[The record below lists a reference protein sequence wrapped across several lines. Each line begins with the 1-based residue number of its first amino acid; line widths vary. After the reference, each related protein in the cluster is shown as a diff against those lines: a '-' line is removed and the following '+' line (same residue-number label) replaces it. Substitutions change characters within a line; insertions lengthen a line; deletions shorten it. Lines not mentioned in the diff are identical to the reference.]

1 MNKIAEIIHP
11 IEGFQYSVNIAYDI
25 YDDKKIASY
34 IPTQS
39 SLRIIEDILSSTEN
53 KSTDRARILT
63 GSYGKGKSHLILH
76 ILALLAGR
84 DGNLFSTVIKKAAET
99 NLDLSKNIRAFIASK
114 KKLLPVIV
122 NANSLDLKSTLLQSL
137 SEALKTAQLSELMP
151 TTFFD
156 AAIDKIISWGK
167 DFPET
172 YKELEKKIGQNVDGF
187 IQSLKSYDQNSYD
200 LFVKIYPLLTSG
212 SEFNPLSGADVISVY
227 DSVAQAIKRKGY
239 NGIFIVYDEF
249 GKFLEGSVDKSS
261 SMEIKLIQDFA
272 EKCNR
277 SGENQ
282 LHLLLIS
289 HKSIENY
296 LGNLPKK
303 KVDSWKAVSNRF
315 KPISIDNDECEIYD
329 IVSTVLSKDQNQF
342 DEYVRRHSIQFNKLK
357 SLIDND
363 YSFVE
368 VNKSMGQNLALRC
381 YPLHPYTLLLLPQ
394 ISELVAQNERTIFTF
409 LSSTEKYSVPYFL
422 RTNND
427 EFSIIEPD
435 YIYDYFEKLF
445 KNEPYGSNIKK
456 QWQITTSALSK
467 LRDYDNILAEKIVK
481 TLALI
486 YCVNDFKVVP
496 PSWDIISEIYS
507 VNYSV
512 GEIESAKEVLKNC
525 HLLIELMYRP
535 YVRITAGSGHN
546 VLELIQQEM
555 FRIDNGLAVKTIFND
570 ICTKK
575 YLYPVRYNDEN
586 EIIRYFEFRFIEAE
600 DLPYIEKTG
609 MAIDSNADGL
619 MYGVL
624 VWAESDIQLAT
635 KIISEIE
642 NERVVIVL
650 PNNISDYAGVAK
662 EYRAIQKLIEQYR
675 DKEIELLDEL
685 GYILEDR
692 ANILNAFIENTFF
705 RFEKKMSSVYY
716 KGEKMGIV
724 RKAQLPQLL
733 SQIIQDIY
741 YRTPKIV
748 NELINRKEL
757 SSTIKSARAKLL
769 NALFSNI
776 SQKDFGLMGN
786 GPEMNILRSLLVLP
800 GIYVQ
805 NGDDYYLEYSCAD
818 EKTRAVLQAIND
830 FILSADKG
838 KNFEELYAI
847 LTKPEYH
854 FGLKQGVIPV
864 YLAVVFLRYKNHLVL
879 RRKDRELPLSAVV
892 MNDIIAAPEE
902 YKIYLEKWNDEK
914 ETYIVNLENIFAQYI
929 HSADKS
935 AGSFAY
941 LVKAMRRWYLQ
952 LTKYEVTTKN
962 YCSSDGKI
970 ESLDISSIRFRN
982 ALSNLDINAY
992 DFLFRQVKS
1001 IYNSELYSEVTQAL
1015 RISYQRISNTY
1026 YNIHQK
1032 LIKEAKGVFGGS
1044 DKESLSSV
1052 LENFYDDL
1060 KLTTKEHS
1068 FSGKI
1073 NLFLDLVKH
1082 PNNDETKLIEVVAR
1096 ILFNLRM
1103 SDFTDEIM
1111 NTFIEE
1117 LKSVKDAI
1125 LQYDSD
1131 KRRANTASYKIVFR
1145 DDNGQEITRQFDSAE
1160 NTTEGDMLYNA
1171 LTSDLEEFNES
1182 ISSDEKR
1189 QILFKILK
1197 ELI

>member
-1 MNKIAEIIHP
+1 M
-11 IEGFQYSVNIAYDI
+11 F
-25 YDDKKIASY
+25 
-34 IPTQS
+34 
-39 SLRIIEDILSSTEN
+39 RIDNGL
-53 KSTDRARILT
+53 
-63 GSYGKGKSHLILH
+63 
-76 ILALLAGR
+76 
-84 DGNLFSTVIKKAAET
+84 
-99 NLDLSKNIRAFIASK
+99 
-114 KKLLPVIV
+114 
-122 NANSLDLKSTLLQSL
+122 
-137 SEALKTAQLSELMP
+137 
-151 TTFFD
+151 
-156 AAIDKIISWGK
+156 
-167 DFPET
+167 
-172 YKELEKKIGQNVDGF
+172 
-187 IQSLKSYDQNSYD
+187 
-200 LFVKIYPLLTSG
+200 
-212 SEFNPLSGADVISVY
+212 
-227 DSVAQAIKRKGY
+227 AQARY
-239 NGIFIVYDEF
+239 
-249 GKFLEGSVDKSS
+249 
-261 SMEIKLIQDFA
+261 A
-272 EKCNR
+272 R
-277 SGENQ
+277 
-282 LHLLLIS
+282 
-289 HKSIENY
+289 
-296 LGNLPKK
+296 
-303 KVDSWKAVSNRF
+303 
-315 KPISIDNDECEIYD
+315 
-329 IVSTVLSKDQNQF
+329 
-342 DEYVRRHSIQFNKLK
+342 
-357 SLIDND
+357 
-363 YSFVE
+363 
-368 VNKSMGQNLALRC
+368 
-381 YPLHPYTLLLLPQ
+381 
-394 ISELVAQNERTIFTF
+394 
-409 LSSTEKYSVPYFL
+409 
-422 RTNND
+422 
-427 EFSIIEPD
+427 
-435 YIYDYFEKLF
+435 
-445 KNEPYGSNIKK
+445 
-456 QWQITTSALSK
+456 
-467 LRDYDNILAEKIVK
+467 
-481 TLALI
+481 
-486 YCVNDFKVVP
+486 
-496 PSWDIISEIYS
+496 
-507 VNYSV
+507 
-512 GEIESAKEVLKNC
+512 
-525 HLLIELMYRP
+525 YRP

-555 FRIDNGLAVKTIFND
+555 FRIDNGLEVKTIFND

-575 YLYPVRYNDEN
+575 YLYPVKYNDEN
-586 EIIRYFEFRFIEAE
+586 EIIRYFEFRFIETE

-619 MYGVL
+619 IYGVL
-624 VWAESDIQLAT
+624 IWTETDIQLAI
-635 KIISEIE
+635 KLINEIK
-642 NERVVIVL
+642 NERVVFVF
-650 PNNISDYAGVAK
+650 PNNISDYTGIAK
-662 EYRAIQKLIEQYR
+662 EYRAIQNLIEQYR

-685 GYILEDR
+685 GYILDDR

-705 RFEKKMSSVYY
+705 RFEKKKSSVYY

-724 RKAQLPQLL
+724 RKAQLPQIL
-733 SQIIQDIY
+733 SQIMQDIY
-741 YRTPKIV
+741 YHTPKIV
-748 NELINRKEL
+748 NELINRNEL

-769 NALFSNI
+769 NALFSNV

-786 GPEMNILRSLLVLP
+786 GPELNILRSLLILP
-800 GIYVQ
+800 GIYMQ

-818 EKTRAVLQAIND
+818 ENTRAVLQAIND

-838 KNFEELYAI
+838 KNFEELYDI

-902 YKIYLEKWNDEK
+902 YKFYLEKWNDEK

-929 HSADKS
+929 HLADKS

-952 LTKYEVTTKN
+952 LTKYEVTTKS
-962 YCSSDGKI
+962 YCLSDGKI
-970 ESLDISSIRFRN
+970 ETLDTSSIRFRN

-1001 IYNSELYSEVTQAL
+1001 IYNSELYSEITQAL

-1052 LENFYDDL
+1052 FENFYDDL
-1060 KLTTKEHS
+1060 KQSTKEHS

-1082 PNNDETKLIEVVAR
+1082 PNNDETKLIEAVAR

-1117 LKSVKDAI
+1117 LTSVKEAV

-1131 KRRANTASYKIVFR
+1131 KRRSNTASYKIVFR

-1160 NTTEGDMLYNA
+1160 NTAEGDMLYNA

-1197 ELI
+1197 ELM

>member
-1 MNKIAEIIHP
+1 M
-11 IEGFQYSVNIAYDI
+11 
-25 YDDKKIASY
+25 
-34 IPTQS
+34 
-39 SLRIIEDILSSTEN
+39 
-53 KSTDRARILT
+53 
-63 GSYGKGKSHLILH
+63 
-76 ILALLAGR
+76 
-84 DGNLFSTVIKKAAET
+84 
-99 NLDLSKNIRAFIASK
+99 
-114 KKLLPVIV
+114 
-122 NANSLDLKSTLLQSL
+122 
-137 SEALKTAQLSELMP
+137 
-151 TTFFD
+151 
-156 AAIDKIISWGK
+156 
-167 DFPET
+167 
-172 YKELEKKIGQNVDGF
+172 
-187 IQSLKSYDQNSYD
+187 
-200 LFVKIYPLLTSG
+200 
-212 SEFNPLSGADVISVY
+212 
-227 DSVAQAIKRKGY
+227 
-239 NGIFIVYDEF
+239 
-249 GKFLEGSVDKSS
+249 
-261 SMEIKLIQDFA
+261 
-272 EKCNR
+272 
-277 SGENQ
+277 
-282 LHLLLIS
+282 
-289 HKSIENY
+289 
-296 LGNLPKK
+296 
-303 KVDSWKAVSNRF
+303 
-315 KPISIDNDECEIYD
+315 
-329 IVSTVLSKDQNQF
+329 
-342 DEYVRRHSIQFNKLK
+342 
-357 SLIDND
+357 
-363 YSFVE
+363 
-368 VNKSMGQNLALRC
+368 
-381 YPLHPYTLLLLPQ
+381 
-394 ISELVAQNERTIFTF
+394 
-409 LSSTEKYSVPYFL
+409 
-422 RTNND
+422 
-427 EFSIIEPD
+427 
-435 YIYDYFEKLF
+435 
-445 KNEPYGSNIKK
+445 
-456 QWQITTSALSK
+456 
-467 LRDYDNILAEKIVK
+467 
-481 TLALI
+481 
-486 YCVNDFKVVP
+486 
-496 PSWDIISEIYS
+496 
-507 VNYSV
+507 
-512 GEIESAKEVLKNC
+512 
-525 HLLIELMYRP
+525 
-535 YVRITAGSGHN
+535 
-546 VLELIQQEM
+546 
-555 FRIDNGLAVKTIFND
+555 
-570 ICTKK
+570 
-575 YLYPVRYNDEN
+575 
-586 EIIRYFEFRFIEAE
+586 
-600 DLPYIEKTG
+600 
-609 MAIDSNADGL
+609 
-619 MYGVL
+619 
-624 VWAESDIQLAT
+624 
-635 KIISEIE
+635 
-642 NERVVIVL
+642 
-650 PNNISDYAGVAK
+650 
-662 EYRAIQKLIEQYR
+662 
-675 DKEIELLDEL
+675 
-685 GYILEDR
+685 
-692 ANILNAFIENTFF
+692 
-705 RFEKKMSSVYY
+705 
-716 KGEKMGIV
+716 
-724 RKAQLPQLL
+724 
-733 SQIIQDIY
+733 
-741 YRTPKIV
+741 
-748 NELINRKEL
+748 
-757 SSTIKSARAKLL
+757 
-769 NALFSNI
+769 
-776 SQKDFGLMGN
+776 
-786 GPEMNILRSLLVLP
+786 
-800 GIYVQ
+800 
-805 NGDDYYLEYSCAD
+805 
-818 EKTRAVLQAIND
+818 QAIND

>member
-39 SLRIIEDILSSTEN
+39 SLRIIEDILLSTEN

-63 GSYGKGKSHLILH
+63 GSYGKGKSHLILY

-84 DGNLFSTVIKKAAET
+84 DGNLFSTVIKKASET
-99 NLDLSKNIRAFIASK
+99 NLDFSKNIQAFIASK
-114 KKLLPVIV
+114 KKFLPVIV

-137 SEALKTAQLSELMP
+137 SEALKIAQLSELMP

-156 AAIDKIISWGK
+156 AAIDKIISWQK
-167 DFPET
+167 DFPDT
-172 YKELEKKIGQNVDGF
+172 YKELERKIGQDARVF
-187 IQSLKSYDQNSYD
+187 IQALKNYDQNSYD

-227 DSVAQAIKRKGY
+227 DSVAQAIKTKEY

-249 GKFLEGSVDKSS
+249 GKFLEGSVDRSS

-296 LGNLPKK
+296 LGNLHKK

-315 KPISIDNDECEIYD
+315 KPISIDNDECEIFD
-329 IVSTVLSKDQNQF
+329 IVSTVLSKNKKQF
-342 DEYVRRHSIQFNKLK
+342 DEYVHLHSIQFNKLK
-357 SLIDND
+357 NLIDKD
-363 YSFVE
+363 YSFIE
-368 VNKSMGQNLALRC
+368 VNKSMGQDLALRC

-422 RTNND
+422 RTNVD
-427 EFSIIEPD
+427 EFPILEPD

-481 TLALI
+481 TIALI
-486 YCVNDFKVVP
+486 YCVNNFKIIP

-507 VNYSV
+507 INYSV

-525 HLLIELMYRP
+525 HLLIELLYRP

-555 FRIDNGLAVKTIFND
+555 FRIDNGVSVKAIFND

-575 YLYPVRYNDEN
+575 YLYPVKYNDEN
-586 EIIRYFEFRFIEAE
+586 EIVRYFEFRFIEAE
-600 DLPYIEKTG
+600 ELSYIEKSG
-609 MAIDSNADGL
+609 MSIDSNADGII
-619 MYGVL
+619 YGVL
-624 VWAESDIQLAT
+624 VWTEADLQLAVKT
-635 KIISEIE
+635 VNAIK
-642 NERVVIVL
+642 NERVVFVL
-650 PNNISDYAGVAK
+650 PNCINDYFGVAK
-662 EYRAIQKLIEQYR
+662 EYKAIQRLLEQYK

-692 ANILNAFIENTFF
+692 ANILTSFIEDTFF
-705 RFEKKMSSVYY
+705 RFEKKKSTVYY
-716 KGEKMGIV
+716 KGEKTGIV
-724 RKAQLPQLL
+724 RKAQFPQLL
-733 SQIIQDIY
+733 SQIMQDIY

-748 NELINRKEL
+748 NELINRNEL
-757 SSTIKSARAKLL
+757 SSTIRSARAKLL
-769 NALFSNI
+769 NALFVNVGH
-776 SQKDFGLMGN
+776 KDLGLVGN
-786 GPEMNILRSLLVLP
+786 GPELNILRSLLILP
-800 GIYVQ
+800 CVYKQ
-805 NGDDYYLEYSCAD
+805 NGDDYYLEYSCSD
-818 EKTRAVLQAIND
+818 DNIRAVLQAINE
-830 FILSADKG
+830 FILSADQG
-838 KNFEELYAI
+838 SNFEELYSI

-854 FGLKQGVIPV
+854 FGLKHGVIPV

-879 RRKDRELPLSAVV
+879 RRKDREVPLSPTV
-892 MNDIIAAPEE
+892 MSDIISAPEE

-929 HSADKS
+929 HQSDKS

-962 YCSSDGKI
+962 YCSTDGKI
-970 ESLDISSIRFRN
+970 AALDIPSIKFRN

-992 DFLFRQVKS
+992 DFLFKQLKS
-1001 IYNSELYSEVTQAL
+1001 IYNTNQYSEVTQAL
-1015 RISYQRISNTY
+1015 RTSYQRINNTY
-1026 YNIHQK
+1026 NNIHQK
-1032 LIKEAKGVFGGS
+1032 LIKEAKEVFGGS
-1044 DKESLSSV
+1044 NKESLSSV

-1060 KLTTKEHS
+1060 KQSTKEHS

-1082 PNNDETKLIEVVAR
+1082 PNNDETKLIETIAR

-1103 SDFTDEIM
+1103 SDFTDDIM
-1111 NTFIEE
+1111 NAFVEE
-1117 LKSVKDAI
+1117 LTSVKDAI

-1131 KRRANTASYKIVFR
+1131 KRRGNTASYKIVFR
-1145 DDNGQEITRQFDSAE
+1145 DEGGQEITRQFDSAE
-1160 NTTEGDMLYNA
+1160 TTVEGEMLYNA
-1171 LTSDLEEFNES
+1171 ITSDLEEFNES

>member
-1 MNKIAEIIHP
+1 M
-11 IEGFQYSVNIAYDI
+11 
-25 YDDKKIASY
+25 
-34 IPTQS
+34 
-39 SLRIIEDILSSTEN
+39 
-53 KSTDRARILT
+53 
-63 GSYGKGKSHLILH
+63 
-76 ILALLAGR
+76 
-84 DGNLFSTVIKKAAET
+84 
-99 NLDLSKNIRAFIASK
+99 
-114 KKLLPVIV
+114 
-122 NANSLDLKSTLLQSL
+122 
-137 SEALKTAQLSELMP
+137 
-151 TTFFD
+151 
-156 AAIDKIISWGK
+156 
-167 DFPET
+167 
-172 YKELEKKIGQNVDGF
+172 
-187 IQSLKSYDQNSYD
+187 
-200 LFVKIYPLLTSG
+200 
-212 SEFNPLSGADVISVY
+212 
-227 DSVAQAIKRKGY
+227 
-239 NGIFIVYDEF
+239 
-249 GKFLEGSVDKSS
+249 
-261 SMEIKLIQDFA
+261 
-272 EKCNR
+272 
-277 SGENQ
+277 
-282 LHLLLIS
+282 
-289 HKSIENY
+289 
-296 LGNLPKK
+296 
-303 KVDSWKAVSNRF
+303 
-315 KPISIDNDECEIYD
+315 
-329 IVSTVLSKDQNQF
+329 
-342 DEYVRRHSIQFNKLK
+342 
-357 SLIDND
+357 
-363 YSFVE
+363 
-368 VNKSMGQNLALRC
+368 
-381 YPLHPYTLLLLPQ
+381 
-394 ISELVAQNERTIFTF
+394 
-409 LSSTEKYSVPYFL
+409 
-422 RTNND
+422 
-427 EFSIIEPD
+427 
-435 YIYDYFEKLF
+435 
-445 KNEPYGSNIKK
+445 
-456 QWQITTSALSK
+456 
-467 LRDYDNILAEKIVK
+467 AEKIVK

-748 NELINRKEL
+748 NELINRNEL

>member
-1 MNKIAEIIHP
+1 M
-11 IEGFQYSVNIAYDI
+11 
-25 YDDKKIASY
+25 
-34 IPTQS
+34 
-39 SLRIIEDILSSTEN
+39 
-53 KSTDRARILT
+53 
-63 GSYGKGKSHLILH
+63 
-76 ILALLAGR
+76 
-84 DGNLFSTVIKKAAET
+84 
-99 NLDLSKNIRAFIASK
+99 
-114 KKLLPVIV
+114 
-122 NANSLDLKSTLLQSL
+122 
-137 SEALKTAQLSELMP
+137 
-151 TTFFD
+151 
-156 AAIDKIISWGK
+156 
-167 DFPET
+167 
-172 YKELEKKIGQNVDGF
+172 
-187 IQSLKSYDQNSYD
+187 
-200 LFVKIYPLLTSG
+200 
-212 SEFNPLSGADVISVY
+212 
-227 DSVAQAIKRKGY
+227 
-239 NGIFIVYDEF
+239 
-249 GKFLEGSVDKSS
+249 
-261 SMEIKLIQDFA
+261 
-272 EKCNR
+272 
-277 SGENQ
+277 
-282 LHLLLIS
+282 
-289 HKSIENY
+289 
-296 LGNLPKK
+296 
-303 KVDSWKAVSNRF
+303 
-315 KPISIDNDECEIYD
+315 
-329 IVSTVLSKDQNQF
+329 
-342 DEYVRRHSIQFNKLK
+342 
-357 SLIDND
+357 
-363 YSFVE
+363 
-368 VNKSMGQNLALRC
+368 
-381 YPLHPYTLLLLPQ
+381 
-394 ISELVAQNERTIFTF
+394 
-409 LSSTEKYSVPYFL
+409 
-422 RTNND
+422 
-427 EFSIIEPD
+427 
-435 YIYDYFEKLF
+435 
-445 KNEPYGSNIKK
+445 
-456 QWQITTSALSK
+456 
-467 LRDYDNILAEKIVK
+467 
-481 TLALI
+481 
-486 YCVNDFKVVP
+486 
-496 PSWDIISEIYS
+496 
-507 VNYSV
+507 
-512 GEIESAKEVLKNC
+512 
-525 HLLIELMYRP
+525 
-535 YVRITAGSGHN
+535 
-546 VLELIQQEM
+546 
-555 FRIDNGLAVKTIFND
+555 
-570 ICTKK
+570 
-575 YLYPVRYNDEN
+575 
-586 EIIRYFEFRFIEAE
+586 
-600 DLPYIEKTG
+600 PYIEKTG

-748 NELINRKEL
+748 NELINRNEL

-1015 RISYQRISNTY
+1015 RKRMLIVVIFVNDMPIHFRFARIVIFELKFVVIVYRVSVVVELNVANPRHFGISLA
-1026 YNIHQK
+1026 H
-1032 LIKEAKGVFGGS
+1032 
-1044 DKESLSSV
+1044 D
-1052 LENFYDDL
+1052 
-1060 KLTTKEHS
+1060 
-1068 FSGKI
+1068 
-1073 NLFLDLVKH
+1073 NLF
-1082 PNNDETKLIEVVAR
+1082 E
-1096 ILFNLRM
+1096 
-1103 SDFTDEIM
+1103 
-1111 NTFIEE
+1111 FIV
-1117 LKSVKDAI
+1117 S
-1125 LQYDSD
+1125 
-1131 KRRANTASYKIVFR
+1131 IVIVPINKKFHVL
-1145 DDNGQEITRQFDSAE
+1145 GVGSGPI
-1160 NTTEGDMLYNA
+1160 
-1171 LTSDLEEFNES
+1171 EFNHKYFHFLYSSKYLLNSVSCSSKTFTCCS
-1182 ISSDEKR
+1182 IASLLCPTQAR
-1189 QILFKILK
+1189 VNRFVLAPNIRRNA
-1197 ELI
+1197 